1 MKSSSQNFTKITLED
16 FPNLK
21 KNKIGIVVSEWNKDI
36 TSNLLAGAQ
45 EKLIEFGIKNE
56 NIKINDV
63 DFQELENKLINEF
76 TLPYSDQTQ
85 TPTQL
90 LNNFTKTIYKFEK
103 VITPQD
109 LGVEAHEQIMVWGVL
124 KAQNYND

>member
-1 MKSSSQNFTKITLED
+1 MTNLEITFFAKSLCKG
-16 FPNLK
+16 LK
-21 KNKIGIVVSEWNKDI
+21 QY
-36 TSNLLAGAQ
+36 L
-45 EKLIEFGIKNE
+45 KNE

-63 DFQELENKLINEF
+63 DFQELENILINEF
-76 TLPYSDQTQ
+76 NLPYSEQTQ

-109 LGVEAHEQIMVWGVL
+109 LGV
-124 KAQNYND
+124 

>member
-1 MKSSSQNFTKITLED
+1 MINLE
-16 FPNLK
+16 
-21 KNKIGIVVSEWNKDI
+21 I
-36 TSNLLAGAQ
+36 TSFARILCKGLKQ
-45 EKLIEFGIKNE
+45 YLKNE
-56 NIKINDV
+56 NIKINDL
-63 DFQELENKLINEF
+63 DFQQLENKLINEF
-76 TLPYSDQTQ
+76 NLPYSDQTQ

-90 LNNFTKTIYKFEK
+90 LNNFTKKIYKFEK

>member
-1 MKSSSQNFTKITLED
+1 MTNLEITTFAKSLCKG
-16 FPNLK
+16 LK
-21 KNKIGIVVSEWNKDI
+21 QY
-36 TSNLLAGAQ
+36 L
-45 EKLIEFGIKNE
+45 KNE

-63 DFQELENKLINEF
+63 DFQELENELIYEF
-76 TLPYSDQTQ
+76 KLPYSYQTQ

>member
-1 MKSSSQNFTKITLED
+1 MTNLEIISFAKSLCKG
-16 FPNLK
+16 LK
-21 KNKIGIVVSEWNKDI
+21 QY
-36 TSNLLAGAQ
+36 L
-45 EKLIEFGIKNE
+45 KNE

-76 TLPYSDQTQ
+76 NLPYSDQTQ

-103 VITPQD
+103 
-109 LGVEAHEQIMVWGVL
+109 G
-124 KAQNYND
+124 YYSSRFRR

>member
-1 MKSSSQNFTKITLED
+1 MINLE
-16 FPNLK
+16 
-21 KNKIGIVVSEWNKDI
+21 I
-36 TSNLLAGAQ
+36 TSFAKILCKGLKQ
-45 EKLIEFGIKNE
+45 YLKNE

-90 LNNFTKTIYKFEK
+90 
-103 VITPQD
+103 
-109 LGVEAHEQIMVWGVL
+109 
-124 KAQNYND
+124 

>member
-1 MKSSSQNFTKITLED
+1 MKNLE
-16 FPNLK
+16 
-21 KNKIGIVVSEWNKDI
+21 I
-36 TSNLLAGAQ
+36 TSFAKTLCKGLKQ
-45 EKLIEFGIKNE
+45 YLKNE

-63 DFQELENKLINEF
+63 DFQELENILINEF
-76 TLPYSDQTQ
+76 NLPYSEQTQ

-109 LGVEAHEQIMVWGVL
+109 LGTEAHEQIMIWGLL
-124 KAQNYND
+124 KADNYND

>member
-1 MKSSSQNFTKITLED
+1 MTNLE
-16 FPNLK
+16 
-21 KNKIGIVVSEWNKDI
+21 I
-36 TSNLLAGAQ
+36 TSFAKTLCKGL
-45 EKLIEFGIKNE
+45 KLYLKNE
-56 NIKINDV
+56 NIKMIDI
-63 DFQELENKLINEF
+63 DFQELENILINEF
-76 TLPYSDQTQ
+76 NLPYSEQTQ

>member
-1 MKSSSQNFTKITLED
+1 MINLE
-16 FPNLK
+16 
-21 KNKIGIVVSEWNKDI
+21 I
-36 TSNLLAGAQ
+36 TSFAKILCKGLKQ
-45 EKLIEFGIKNE
+45 YLKNE
-56 NIKINDV
+56 NIKIIDV

-109 LGVEAHEQIMVWGVL
+109 LGVEAHEQIMICGLL
-124 KAQNYND
+124 KADNFND